1 MSCPLCGEGCTCSHA
16 GAASSL
22 IDPEEYDLSEER
34 FSASLDEVV
43 AERASGGTARE
54 RQREPESELVAAVA
68 NETPTSAKG
77 GQMWGAEPAPAS
89 VEDGQMWGSKS
100 GEANRGVDEGSFWRN
115 EVASRVESYRA
126 RRRRPIRERSLPLDF
141 ERAVNREMTLGE
153 LSGSREEEYR
163 APGTEYRA
171 EPAGDEGSE
180 VVLGAQEV
188 EDAQESKVIEFPR
201 LAMLPVMPPSFEE
214 LAEPIMDRP
223 RILEAP
229 EEVDT
234 ASPLSDISVAPE
246 QEQYPAVEFE
256 LPLQVASLSRR
267 VFAGLVDALIV
278 LLGTAVFVWIV
289 LKAGVPMP
297 PAKAGLLFVMGASCV
312 FWVIYQYLFLVYA
325 GTTPGMQVARL
336 RLITFEGGPARRR
349 TRRGRSVA
357 MVLSTLSLG
366 LGLIWALLDEDTL
379 CWHDRIT
386 RTYVV
391 AGS

>member
-43 AERASGGTARE
+43 AERASGVAARG
-54 RQREPESELVAAVA
+54 RQREPESELVAAVT
-68 NETPTSAKG
+68 NETPASAKG
-77 GQMWGAEPAPAS
+77 GQMWGAELARS
-89 VEDGQMWGSKS
+89 ES
-100 GEANRGVDEGSFWRN
+100 GEANRGVDEGAFWRN

-141 ERAVNREMTLGE
+141 ERAVNRKMTLGE
-153 LSGSREEEYR
+153 LSGSREEEFEAESR
-163 APGTEYRA
+163 DSDCDAACSPDASARDSGLGT
-171 EPAGDEGSE
+171 GDPREC
-180 VVLGAQEV
+180 AKP
-188 EDAQESKVIEFPR
+188 EDPQESKVIEFPR
-201 LAMLPVMPPSFEE
+201 QTLLPVMPPSFEE

-256 LPLQVASLSRR
+256 LPLQVASMSRR
-267 VFAGLVDALIV
+267 VFAGLVDVFIV
-278 LLGTAVFVWIV
+278 LLGAAGFVLIV
-289 LKAGVPMP
+289 LKTGAPMP

-336 RLITFEGGPARRR
+336 RLITFDGGPARRR

-366 LGLIWALLDEDTL
+366 LGLVWALLDEDTL

>member
-1 MSCPLCGEGCTCSHA
+1 
-16 GAASSL
+16 
-22 IDPEEYDLSEER
+22 
-34 FSASLDEVV
+34 
-43 AERASGGTARE
+43 
-54 RQREPESELVAAVA
+54 
-68 NETPTSAKG
+68 
-77 GQMWGAEPAPAS
+77 MWGTELARSEPR
-89 VEDGQMWGSKS
+89 
-100 GEANRGVDEGSFWRN
+100 EANRGVDEGAFWRN

-141 ERAVNREMTLGE
+141 ERAVNREIT
-153 LSGSREEEYR
+153 SGHLADSREEEFAAESRDSGCDAAAYSPEAS
-163 APGTEYRA
+163 APGSGLATRDARECL
-171 EPAGDEGSE
+171 EP
-180 VVLGAQEV
+180 
-188 EDAQESKVIEFPR
+188 EDSQESKIIVFPR
-201 LAMLPVMPPSFEE
+201 QALLPVMPPSIEE
-214 LAEPIMDRP
+214 LAEPMMDRP

-246 QEQYPAVEFE
+246 EEQRPAVEFE
-256 LPLQVASLSRR
+256 LPLQVAPMSQR

-278 LLGTAVFVWIV
+278 SLGAAVFVWIV

-297 PAKAGLLFVMGASCV
+297 PAKAGLLFAMAASCV

-325 GTTPGMQVARL
+325 GITPGMQIARL
-336 RLITFEGGPARRR
+336 RLITFDGEPVRRHA
-349 TRRGRSVA
+349 RRGRSVA

-366 LGLIWALLDEDTL
+366 LGLVWALLDEDTL

>member
-1 MSCPLCGEGCTCSHA
+1 MSCPLCGERSTCCHA
-16 GAASSL
+16 GATSSL

-34 FSASLDEVV
+34 FSASLAEVA
-43 AERASGGTARE
+43 AERGSGGTARE
-54 RQREPESELVAAVA
+54 RQREPESKLVAAVA
-68 NETPTSAKG
+68 TAPPTSAKG
-77 GQMWGAEPAPAS
+77 GQMWGTELARSES
-89 VEDGQMWGSKS
+89 REG
-100 GEANRGVDEGSFWRN
+100 NRGVDEGAFWRN

-153 LSGSREEEYR
+153 LSGSREEEDR
-163 APGTEYRA
+163 VPAAEYRA
-171 EPAGDEGSE
+171 EPAGDEASE
-180 VVLGAQEV
+180 VELGAQEV
-188 EDAQESKVIEFPR
+188 EEAQESKIIEFPR
-201 LAMLPVMPPSFEE
+201 QALLPVMPPSFEE
-214 LAEPIMDRP
+214 LAEPMIDRP

-256 LPLQVASLSRR
+256 LPLQVAPMSRR

-278 LLGTAVFVWIV
+278 LLGAAGFVLIV
-289 LKAGVPMP
+289 LQAGVPMP
-297 PAKAGLLFVMGASCV
+297 PAKAGSLFAMAASCV
-312 FWVIYQYLFLVYA
+312 FWAIYQYLFLVYA
-325 GTTPGMQVARL
+325 GITPGMQMARL
-336 RLITFEGGPARRR
+336 RLITFDGGPARRR
-349 TRRGRSVA
+349 ARRGRAVA

-366 LGLIWALLDEDTL
+366 LGLLWALLDEDTL

>member
-1 MSCPLCGEGCTCSHA
+1 MSCPLCGELSTCSHA

-34 FSASLDEVV
+34 YSASLAEVV
-43 AERASGGTARE
+43 AERSAGGTARGP
-54 RQREPESELVAAVA
+54 RRDREKAWNMVGAIGVPDAGAQAGPESR
-68 NETPTSAKG
+68 
-77 GQMWGAEPAPAS
+77 
-89 VEDGQMWGSKS
+89 
-100 GEANRGVDEGSFWRN
+100 EANRGVDEGAFWRN

-126 RRRRPIRERSLPLDF
+126 RRRRPLRERSLPLDF

-163 APGTEYRA
+163 VPGTEYRA
-171 EPAGDEGSE
+171 EPAGDEASE
-180 VVLGAQEV
+180 VEPGAQEV
-188 EDAQESKVIEFPR
+188 EDSQESKIIEFPR
-201 LAMLPVMPPSFEE
+201 QVMLPVMPPSFEE
-214 LAEPIMDRP
+214 LAEPMMDRP

-234 ASPLSDISVAPE
+234 ASPLSDINVAPE

-256 LPLQVASLSRR
+256 LPLQVAPMSRR

-278 LLGTAVFVWIV
+278 LLGAAVFVVIV

-297 PAKAGLLFVMGASCV
+297 PAKAGFLFAMAASCV
-312 FWVIYQYLFLVYA
+312 FWAIYEYLFLVYA
-325 GTTPGMQVARL
+325 GITPGMQMARL
-336 RLITFEGGPARRR
+336 RLITFDGGLARRR
-349 TRRGRSVA
+349 ARRGRAVA

-366 LGLIWALLDEDTL
+366 LGLVWALLDEDTL

>member
-1 MSCPLCGEGCTCSHA
+1 
-16 GAASSL
+16 
-22 IDPEEYDLSEER
+22 
-34 FSASLDEVV
+34 
-43 AERASGGTARE
+43 
-54 RQREPESELVAAVA
+54 
-68 NETPTSAKG
+68 
-77 GQMWGAEPAPAS
+77 
-89 VEDGQMWGSKS
+89 
-100 GEANRGVDEGSFWRN
+100 
-115 EVASRVESYRA
+115 VESYRA

-141 ERAVNREMTLGE
+141 ERAVNREITNGQLAD
-153 LSGSREEEYR
+153 SREEEYR
-163 APGTEYRA
+163 VPSTEYRA
-171 EPAGDEGSE
+171 EPAGNEASE
-180 VVLGAQEV
+180 VELGAQEV
-188 EDAQESKVIEFPR
+188 EEAQESKIIEFPR
-201 LAMLPVMPPSFEE
+201 HVMLPVMPPSIEE
-214 LAEPIMDRP
+214 LAESIMDRP

-256 LPLQVASLSRR
+256 LPLQVAPMSRR

-278 LLGTAVFVWIV
+278 LLGAAVFVWIV

-297 PAKAGLLFVMGASCV
+297 PAKAGFLFAMAASCV

-325 GTTPGMQVARL
+325 GITPGMQIARL
-336 RLITFEGGPARRR
+336 RLITFDGGPVRRQA
-349 TRRGRSVA
+349 RRGRSVA
-357 MVLSTLSLG
+357 MALSTLSLG

>member
-1 MSCPLCGEGCTCSHA
+1 MSCPLCGEGSTCSHA

-34 FSASLDEVV
+34 FSASLAEVA
-43 AERASGGTARE
+43 AERVSGGTARGLRRNPE
-54 RQREPESELVAAVA
+54 EARNLVGAIAVPDAGARAGPESR
-68 NETPTSAKG
+68 
-77 GQMWGAEPAPAS
+77 
-89 VEDGQMWGSKS
+89 
-100 GEANRGVDEGSFWRN
+100 EANRGVDEGAFWRN

-141 ERAVNREMTLGE
+141 ERAVNREITHGQLAD
-153 LSGSREEEYR
+153 SREEEFAAESRDSGCDAAAYSPAASPPDSGLATR
-163 APGTEYRA
+163 DSQECPG
-171 EPAGDEGSE
+171 
-180 VVLGAQEV
+180 L
-188 EDAQESKVIEFPR
+188 EDSQESKIIEFPR

-214 LAEPIMDRP
+214 LAESLMDRP

-256 LPLQVASLSRR
+256 LPLQVAPMSQRA
-267 VFAGLVDALIV
+267 FAGLVDALIV
-278 LLGTAVFVWIV
+278 LLGAAVFVLIV
-289 LKAGVPMP
+289 LKARVPMP
-297 PAKAGLLFVMGASCV
+297 PAKAGFLFAMAASCV
-312 FWVIYQYLFLVYA
+312 FWAIYEYLFLVYA
-325 GTTPGMQVARL
+325 GITPGMQMARL
-336 RLITFEGGPARRR
+336 RLITFDGGPARRQA
-349 TRRGRSVA
+349 RRGRAVA

-366 LGLIWALLDEDTL
+366 LGLLWALLDEDTL

>member
-1 MSCPLCGEGCTCSHA
+1 MSCPLCGERSTCSHA

-34 FSASLDEVV
+34 FSASLEDV
-43 AERASGGTARE
+43 RASGGTARK
-54 RQREPESELVAAVA
+54 RQREQEWNLVAAVA
-68 NETPTSAKG
+68 TVPPTSAQD
-77 GQMWGAEPAPAS
+77 GQIWGTELAGAQGGAES
-89 VEDGQMWGSKS
+89 R
-100 GEANRGVDEGSFWRN
+100 EANRGVDEGSFWRN

-163 APGTEYRA
+163 VPGTEYGA
-171 EPAGDEGSE
+171 EPAGDEASE
-180 VVLGAQEV
+180 VELGTQEV
-188 EDAQESKVIEFPR
+188 EEAQESKIIEFPR
-201 LAMLPVMPPSFEE
+201 QALLPVMPPSIEE
-214 LAEPIMDRP
+214 LAEPMMDRP

-246 QEQYPAVEFE
+246 EEQPAVEFE
-256 LPLQVASLSRR
+256 LPLQVAPMSQR

-278 LLGTAVFVWIV
+278 LAGAAGFVLIV

-297 PAKAGLLFVMGASCV
+297 PAKAGFLFAMAASCV
-312 FWVIYQYLFLVYA
+312 FWAIYEYLFLVYA
-325 GTTPGMQVARL
+325 GITPGMQMARL
-336 RLITFEGGPARRR
+336 RLITFDGGPARRHA
-349 TRRGRSVA
+349 RRGRCVA

-366 LGLIWALLDEDTL
+366 LGLVWALLDEDTL

>member
-1 MSCPLCGEGCTCSHA
+1 LCGERSTCSHA

-34 FSASLDEVV
+34 FSASLAEVA
-43 AERASGGTARE
+43 AERGSGGTARG
-54 RQREPESELVAAVA
+54 RQREPEWKLVAAVA
-68 NETPTSAKG
+68 NAPPTSAKG
-77 GQMWGAEPAPAS
+77 GQMWGTELARSES
-89 VEDGQMWGSKS
+89 R
-100 GEANRGVDEGSFWRN
+100 EANRGVDEGAFWRN

-141 ERAVNREMTLGE
+141 ERAVNREITNGQLAD
-153 LSGSREEEYR
+153 SREEEF
-163 APGTEYRA
+163 AA
-171 EPAGDEGSE
+171 ESRDSGCDPAAYSPAASARDSGLATRDP
-180 VVLGAQEV
+180 QECP
-188 EDAQESKVIEFPR
+188 EPENSQESKIIEFPR
-201 LAMLPVMPPSFEE
+201 QVMLPVMPPSIEE
-214 LAEPIMDRP
+214 LAESIMDRP

-234 ASPLSDISVAPE
+234 ASPLSDINVAPE

-256 LPLQVASLSRR
+256 LPLQVAPMSRR

-278 LLGTAVFVWIV
+278 LLGAAVFVLIV

-297 PAKAGLLFVMGASCV
+297 PAKAGFLFAMAASCV
-312 FWVIYQYLFLVYA
+312 FWAIYQYLFLVYA
-325 GTTPGMQVARL
+325 GITPGMQMARL
-336 RLITFEGGPARRR
+336 RLITFDGGPARRQA
-349 TRRGRSVA
+349 RRGRSVA

-366 LGLIWALLDEDTL
+366 LGLVWALLDEDTL

-391 AGS
+391 AGR

>member
-34 FSASLDEVV
+34 FSASLEDV
-43 AERASGGTARE
+43 RASGGTARE
-54 RQREPESELVAAVA
+54 RQREPEWNLVAAMA
-68 NETPTSAKG
+68 SAPPTYA
-77 GQMWGAEPAPAS
+77 
-89 VEDGQMWGSKS
+89 EDGQIRGTELAGAQGGAESR
-100 GEANRGVDEGSFWRN
+100 EANRGVDEGAFWRN

-163 APGTEYRA
+163 VPGTEYRA
-171 EPAGDEGSE
+171 EPAGDETSE
-180 VVLGAQEV
+180 VGLGVQEV
-188 EDAQESKVIEFPR
+188 EEAQESKIIEFPR
-201 LAMLPVMPPSFEE
+201 QALLPVMPPSIEE

-246 QEQYPAVEFE
+246 EEQPAVEFE
-256 LPLQVASLSRR
+256 LPLQVAPMSQR
-267 VFAGLVDALIV
+267 VFAGLLDALIV
-278 LLGTAVFVWIV
+278 LVGATVFVVIV

-297 PAKAGLLFVMGASCV
+297 PARAGFLFAMAASCV
-312 FWVIYQYLFLVYA
+312 FWAIYEYLFLVYA
-325 GTTPGMQVARL
+325 GITPGMQMAHL
-336 RLITFEGGPARRR
+336 RLITFDGGPARRHA
-349 TRRGRSVA
+349 RRGRCVA

-366 LGLIWALLDEDTL
+366 LGLVWALLDEDTL

-391 AGS
+391 AGG

>member
-1 MSCPLCGEGCTCSHA
+1 MSCPLCGERSTCSHA

-34 FSASLDEVV
+34 FSASLAEVA
-43 AERASGGTARE
+43 AERGSGGTARG
-54 RQREPESELVAAVA
+54 QRRDPEEAWNLVGAIAVPDAGAQAGPESR
-68 NETPTSAKG
+68 
-77 GQMWGAEPAPAS
+77 
-89 VEDGQMWGSKS
+89 
-100 GEANRGVDEGSFWRN
+100 EANRGVDEGAFWRN

-126 RRRRPIRERSLPLDF
+126 RRRRPVRERSLPLDF
-141 ERAVNREMTLGE
+141 ERAVNREITNGQLAD
-153 LSGSREEEYR
+153 SREEEFAADSGCDAAAYS
-163 APGTEYRA
+163 
-171 EPAGDEGSE
+171 PAASARDSGLATRDPEERPELENS
-180 VVLGAQEV
+180 
-188 EDAQESKVIEFPR
+188 QESKIIKFPR
-201 LAMLPVMPPSFEE
+201 HAMLAPSIEE

-256 LPLQVASLSRR
+256 LPLQVAPMSRR

-278 LLGTAVFVWIV
+278 LLGAAVFVLIV

-297 PAKAGLLFVMGASCV
+297 PAKAGFLFAMAASCV

-325 GTTPGMQVARL
+325 GITPGMQMARL
-336 RLITFEGGPARRR
+336 RLITFDGGPARRQA
-349 TRRGRSVA
+349 RRGRAVA
-357 MVLSTLSLG
+357 MALSTLSLG
-366 LGLIWALLDEDTL
+366 LGLVWALLDEDTL

-391 AGS
+391 AGG